1 MILDEDEYL
10 AHYGI
15 LRRSGRYPWG
25 SGGEE
30 VGYKDFLGQVDSLRK
45 QGHSEAEIARG
56 FGISTTQLRAR
67 KSIAKNAQKQENID
81 TAWKLKQTGM
91 GNVAIG
97 KEMGLPESS
106 VRALL
111 QPGEKDK
118 ADRIQATA
126 QMLKDAVDRKGYIDV
141 GSNVHLHNGV
151 SDTTFKNAVASAR
164 EDGYTHHYVALPQL
178 GTNKETTLKVLA
190 GPGVTGKEVWA
201 NREKITQIT
210 DFSDDGGRSF
220 FGILPPI
227 QVNPKRVAI
236 NYKEDGGDRLD
247 GVIYVRPD
255 VPDVSLGNS
264 RYAQVRVAVGG
275 THYLKGMAMY
285 KEGLPD
291 GVDLV
296 FNTNKA
302 KSEIGPDKLDAMK
315 AMKDDPDNPFGS
327 VVRQQVV
334 RASGEKFV
342 TGYGANRFDGTERV
356 TSAMNLVH
364 EEGNWSDWSDSLSSQ
379 VLSKQSPRLAKTQ
392 LDMTYE
398 QKATEFARIKQLTN
412 PVVKK
417 KLLEQLAD
425 DADSSSAH
433 LKGAALKDQAT
444 HVILPISSMPPSQ
457 VYAPNYMDG
466 TRVVLIRF
474 PHGGTFEIPELT
486 VNNNQPEAKRLLKDA
501 RDAIGIHHTVAERLS
516 GADFDGDTVLVIPN
530 DGPPSKRIKTTAA
543 LEQLQGFDP
552 RAEYKGYE
560 GMPKMTP
567 KMKGQQMGQVSNLI
581 TDMTIAGASTPELA
595 RAIKHSMVVIDAEK
609 HNLDYKRSAINNGI
623 PALKEKYQGGPRG
636 GASTI
641 VSRAGAELRVPD
653 LKPRAAQDGGPVD
666 KKTGAKVYAPD
677 SAQKYIDKG
686 GKEVV
691 KSRMSTK
698 LAEATDARSLL
709 SKNPTP
715 IETVYAEHSNK
726 LKALANEIRL
736 ETINVPNIQRNPS
749 AAKVYKAEV
758 DSLTSKLRLAER
770 NAPLERQAQIF
781 GNHVVRQKR
790 LANPDMD
797 NDTLKKVKGQALQE
811 GRNRF
816 GAGKQKI
823 ELTRLEW
830 DAIQAGAISNSM
842 LRDIINNA
850 DIDKVREFATPK
862 PKPKY
867 LVGSAEKARAKAMF
881 ASGATRAEVAAA
893 LGVSLSTLDEAITGS
908 EA

>member
-1 MILDEDEYL
+1 MNLEEEQYL

-15 LRRSGRYPWG
+15 IRRSGRYPWG
-25 SGGEE
+25 SGGAEI
-30 VGYKDFLGQVDSLRK
+30 GYRDFLGQVDDLRK
-45 QGHSEAEIARG
+45 QGFSEADIAKG
-56 FGISTTQLRAR
+56 FGISTTQLRVR
-67 KSIAKNAQKQENID
+67 NSIAKNEQKQSNID
-81 TAWKLKQTGM
+81 TAWRLKNTGM

-111 QPGEKDK
+111 KPGEKDK
-118 ADRIQATA
+118 ADRIQTTA
-126 QMLKDAVDRKGYIDV
+126 QMLKDAVDKKGYIDV

-201 NREKITQIT
+201 NRDKITQIT
-210 DFSDDGGRSF
+210 DFSEDGGRSF

-227 QVNPKRVAI
+227 SVNAKRVEV
-236 NYKEDGGDRLD
+236 NYKEQGGDRLD
-247 GVIYVRPD
+247 GVIYVRPG
-255 VPDVSLGNS
+255 VADVSLGKS
-264 RYAQVRVAVGG
+264 RYAQVRVAVND

-285 KEGLPD
+285 KDGLPD

-296 FNTNKA
+296 FNTNK
-302 KSEIGPDKLDAMK
+302 SSTGNKLDAMK
-315 AMKDDPDNPFGS
+315 PMKNDPDNPFGS
-327 VVRQQVV
+327 VVRQIVV
-334 RASGEKFV
+334 RDSGESFV
-342 TGYGANRFDGTERV
+342 TGYGKNRFDGTERV

-364 EEGNWSDWSDSLSSQ
+364 EEGNWSDWSDTLSSQ

-398 QKATEFARIKQLTN
+398 QKTAEFARIKELTN

-433 LKGAALKDQAT
+433 LKAAALKDQAT

-457 VYAPNYMDG
+457 VYAPNYLDG

-486 VNNNQPEAKRLLKDA
+486 VNNNQPEAKRLLGDA

-530 DGPPSKRIKTTAA
+530 DGPANKRIKTTAA

-552 RAEYKGYE
+552 KSAYPAYE
-560 GMPKMTP
+560 GMPKMTT

-581 TDMTIAGASTPELA
+581 TDMTLAGASRPELA

-609 HNLDYKRSAINNGI
+609 WNLNYKASAIQNGI

-636 GASTI
+636 GASTL
-641 VSRAGAELRVPD
+641 VSRASAELRVPD

-666 KKTGAKVYAPD
+666 KTTGAKVYAPD
-677 SAQKYIDKG
+677 SAQKYVDKKG
-686 GKEVV
+686 NEVE
-691 KSRMSTK
+691 KTRMSVK
-698 LAEATDARSLL
+698 LAETNDARSLL
-709 SKNPTP
+709 STTPTP
-715 IETVYAEHSNK
+715 IERVYAEHSNK
-726 LKALANEIRL
+726 LKNLADEIRL
-736 ETINVPNIQRNPS
+736 ETINTPNIQRSPA

-758 DSLTSKLRLAER
+758 DSLTARLRIAER

-781 GNHVVRQKR
+781 GNHIVRQKR
-790 LANPDMD
+790 AVYPDMD
-797 NDTLKKVKGQALQE
+797 AETLKKVKGQALQE

-816 GAGKQKI
+816 GAGKERI
-823 ELTRLEW
+823 VLTRNEW

-850 DIDKVREFATPK
+850 DIDRVREFATPK
-862 PKPKY
+862 VKK
-867 LVGSAEKARAKAMF
+867 LVGSTEIARAKAMF
-881 ASGATRAEVAAA
+881 DKGYTRAEVASA
-893 LGVSLSTLDEAITGS
+893 LGVSLTTLDTAVTGS